1 MKKKLVLIAIC
12 IPIIF
17 VACKKNG
24 TDTPGN
30 GGGNGTID
38 CGTVKFSSTILP
50 LISNKCATSGC
61 HDATSSNGPGPLT
74 NYAQIFA
81 SRTSIVAAV
90 TSNRM
95 PQGGPA
101 LSTQEKATLT
111 CWINAN
117 APNN

>member
-1 MKKKLVLIAIC
+1 MKKNLILFI
-12 IPIIF
+12 IGISVIF
-17 VACKKNG
+17 VACKKNS

-50 LISNKCATSGC
+50 LISTKCATSGC

-81 SRTSIVAAV
+81 SRTSILAAV

-101 LSTQEKATLT
+101 LSVVEKGALN
-111 CWINAN
+111 CWIDAN

>member
-17 VACKKNG
+17 VACKKG
-24 TDTPGN
+24 DSPAP
-30 GGGNGTID
+30 GGGGTVD
-38 CGTVKFSSTILP
+38 CSTVKFSSTILP
-50 LISNKCATSGC
+50 LISSKCATSGC

-90 TSNRM
+90 SANRM
-95 PQGGPA
+95 PQGGPP
-101 LSTQEKATLT
+101 LSDTEKATLN
-111 CWINAN
+111 CWISAN